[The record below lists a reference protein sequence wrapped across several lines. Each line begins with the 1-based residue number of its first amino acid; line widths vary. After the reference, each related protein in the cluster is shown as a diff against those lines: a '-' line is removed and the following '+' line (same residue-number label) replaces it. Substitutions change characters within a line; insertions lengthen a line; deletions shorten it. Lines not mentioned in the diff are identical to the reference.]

1 MSLLTE
7 GGPEPAGNPGPTT
20 AADPPVAGR
29 PGASAAAPPTSAD
42 RSTAADPDP
51 TAGDSAADMD
61 LTGGTATADGAAVA
75 VDAGPGAGA
84 AAFAPL
90 PRRQPPRRV
99 PRVFAVRAPIPR
111 PSRLVLTVLSVLVPL
126 ALWQLLSAAI
136 DGRPDYLPS
145 PAQAWAAGLD
155 MARDGLLLGDTL
167 ASIRRVL
174 LGFGL
179 AVAVSVPLGIAMGAF
194 QAGRAAFE
202 PVIGLLRYLPASAFI
217 PLLALWLGIDEMSK
231 VALLFLGTVFFNTL
245 MTADAVR
252 RVPGALVDVS
262 YTLGA
267 RRGEVLR
274 KVVIPFSLPGILDA
288 IRVNAAA
295 AWNFVVVAEL
305 FAAEEGLGYRIVRS
319 QRFNQ
324 IDRIFAVLVV
334 IALIGLT
341 IDVALRLL
349 RDRVGRWT
357 S

>member
-1 MSLLTE
+1 MSVLTE
-7 GGPEPAGNPGPTT
+7 GGPEPAGSPGQADT
-20 AADPPVAGR
+20 AE
-29 PGASAAAPPTSAD
+29 
-42 RSTAADPDP
+42 
-51 TAGDSAADMD
+51 D
-61 LTGGTATADGAAVA
+61 LTGSSGSADGAVGPEP
-75 VDAGPGAGA
+75 AGPGAGA

-99 PRVFAVRAPIPR
+99 PRVLAIRAPIPR

-145 PAQAWAAGLD
+145 PAQAWAAGLA
-155 MARDGLLLGDTL
+155 MAGDGLLLGDTL

-252 RVPGALVDVS
+252 RIPDALVDVS

-274 KVVIPFSLPGILDA
+274 KVVIPHSLPGILDA

-341 IDVALRLL
+341 IDIALRLL

-357 S
+357 P